1 MDSLQYDHERLKEL
15 CQDHGI
21 ARLEIFGSVAK
32 RQAGEESDIDI
43 LYTMQTGR
51 RLGWDI
57 DELTLALEEIFGRE
71 VDLVA
76 RKFLHPL
83 LREEV
88 LEVAEEL
95 YAA

>member
-1 MDSLQYDHERLKEL
+1 MESFQYDQERLKEL
-15 CQDHGI
+15 CQEHGI

-32 RQAGEESDIDI
+32 GKAREESDIDL

-51 RLGWDI
+51 RLGWNI

-76 RKFLHPL
+76 RKFLNPL

>member
-1 MDSLQYDHERLKEL
+1 MDSVQYDQERLREL
-15 CQDHGI
+15 CQRYGI

-32 RQAGEESDIDI
+32 GQAGEESDIDI

>member
-1 MDSLQYDHERLKEL
+1 MDSVQYDQERLREL
-15 CQDHGI
+15 CQRHGI

-32 RQAGEESDIDI
+32 GQAGEESDIDI

-57 DELTLALEEIFGRE
+57 DELALALEEIFGRE

>member
-1 MDSLQYDHERLKEL
+1 MDSLQYDQERLKEL
-15 CQDHGI
+15 CRRHGI

-32 RQAGEESDIDI
+32 GQAGEESDIDI

>member
-1 MDSLQYDHERLKEL
+1 MDSLQYDRERLQEL
-15 CQDHGI
+15 CRRHGI

-32 RQAGEESDIDI
+32 GQAGEESDIDI

>member
-1 MDSLQYDHERLKEL
+1 MDSLQYDQERLQEL
-15 CQDHGI
+15 CRRHGI

-32 RQAGEESDIDI
+32 GQAGEESDIDI